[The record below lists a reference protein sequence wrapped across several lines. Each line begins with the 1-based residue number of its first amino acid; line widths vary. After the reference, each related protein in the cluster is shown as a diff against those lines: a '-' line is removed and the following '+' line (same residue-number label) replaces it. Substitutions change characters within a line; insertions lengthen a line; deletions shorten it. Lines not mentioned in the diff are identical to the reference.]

1 MSDERLRTTLSVP
14 LTSALKTL
22 ASSFS
27 MSSELSHENPVA
39 EVLKPLTEFVTQSQQ
54 LVNKCTKPD
63 QKGAKPVTHPV
74 SPPFG
79 RAPTLSPHPILPT
92 RAVSSYTISHHV
104 LAFASGACYSAEF
117 KKIGLATLIGF
128 LTMGLIGFFIK
139 LIFIPINQIFLA

>member
-1 MSDERLRTTLSVP
+1 
-14 LTSALKTL
+14 
-22 ASSFS
+22 

-63 QKGAKPVTHPV
+63 QKGASSTLMAAPV
-74 SPPFG
+74 SSPS
-79 RAPTLSPHPILPT
+79 RAHLVCFIIRNCIFPLPALHDI
-92 RAVSSYTISHHV
+92 AVSDARFQFV
-104 LAFASGACYSAEF
+104 VYSVHIVVTEF